1 MQVFHGVWKNKC
13 EIELNKNVIFVYN
26 IPQKDISINIVT
38 ILILNRI

>member
-26 IPQKDISINIVT
+26 IPQKDISINICYNT
-38 ILILNRI
+38 YLK